1 LVALLSKENEKF
13 VLFMAAVVLFLLGY
27 AHMAKFGFGFSQFK
41 DSFREYALIC
51 AAGGMFGWLLLESA
65 RGYREKLFFSP
76 SPSLFPSLE
85 TLGVLSAPVFLVVLH
100 QFRYFLNDGPANIAT
115 GLVLLA
121 YSVFSKDD
129 GARKTSEIAD
139 GEADLAVIRLKFS
152 NEGYSVELLKRL
164 AEAHKKHG
172 NHFKSKF
179 VNDFMEEIIKRGETS

>member
-1 LVALLSKENEKF
+1 
-13 VLFMAAVVLFLLGY
+13 MLFLLGY

-51 AAGGMFGWLLLESA
+51 TAGGMFGWLLLESA

-100 QFRYFLNDGPANIAT
+100 QFRYFLNDGPANIAM
-115 GLVLLA
+115 GLVLLC

-129 GARKTSEIAD
+129 DSRTTSEID
-139 GEADLAVIRLKFS
+139 KGDADLSVIRLKFR
-152 NEGYSVELLKRL
+152 NEGFSVELLKRL

-172 NHFKSKF
+172 NHSKAKL
-179 VNDFMEEIIKRGETS
+179 VNNFMEEIEKRGKTS